1 MATDGQLFH
10 RGIAHPARRCA
21 WGQRGAQVTALSIV
35 MPVFNEAQT
44 VVRAVSR
51 VLAID
56 YPCPMELI
64 VVDDGST
71 DTTLQL
77 LRQFS
82 DPRISTLEHPVNLG
96 KGAAVRTGLRRATG
110 THTIVLDADL
120 EYSPSDIPAMLAPV
134 LDGVSDHVFGTRV
147 FGMNTRF
154 PSYRYAMGGRLT
166 TAVANVLFDSCV
178 TDMHTCL
185 KLVPVDHF
193 RALALSEHGF
203 GMDTELT
210 AKMMRA
216 GVRPYEVPVT
226 YYGRTREEGKK
237 ITWRDGVQCLWVLV
251 CTRVR
256 RPARLP
262 ALSDRAGA
270 VVVQMHIPPSARPGD
285 GADPQ
290 IANAAT

>member
-1 MATDGQLFH
+1 MTS
-10 RGIAHPARRCA
+10 
-21 WGQRGAQVTALSIV
+21 LSIV
-35 MPVFNEAQT
+35 MPVYNESQT
-44 VVRAVSR
+44 IVRAVGR

-77 LRQFS
+77 LQQFT
-82 DPRISTLEHPVNLG
+82 DARITTLRHPVNRG
-96 KGAAVRTGLRRATG
+96 KGAAVRTGMRDATG

-134 LDGVSDHVFGTRV
+134 LEGLADHVFGTRV
-147 FGMNTRF
+147 FGLNTRF
-154 PSYRYAMGGRLT
+154 PSFRYAMGGRIT
-166 TAVANVLFDSCV
+166 TAVANILFDSCI

-185 KLVPVDHF
+185 KLVPVAHF
-193 RALALSEHGF
+193 RALALAEHGF
-203 GMDTELT
+203 GLDTELT

-226 YYGRTREEGKK
+226 YYGRTRAEGKK
-237 ITWRDGVQCLWVLV
+237 ITWRDGWQCLWVLLL
-251 CTRVR
+251 TRLR
-256 RPARLP
+256 KPDQLP
-262 ALSDRAGA
+262 ALTDEDG
-270 VVVQMHIPPSARPGD
+270 VVVRMHVAPGSRHGD
-285 GADPQ
+285 FSESQ